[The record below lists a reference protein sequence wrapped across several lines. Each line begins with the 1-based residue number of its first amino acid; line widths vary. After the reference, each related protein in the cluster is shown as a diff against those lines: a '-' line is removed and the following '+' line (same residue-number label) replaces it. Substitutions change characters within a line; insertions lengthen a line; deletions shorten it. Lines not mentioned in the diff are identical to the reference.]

1 MMSVETPWPAADWPA
16 SSSTT
21 LASPSASWPPV
32 TESMRNSRSRASR
45 LVAALIAR
53 KIASTGP
60 SPVKSP
66 RTSSPSGVAQLRRS
80 RAAGGAVE
88 ASTSNHSSV

>member
-21 LASPSASWPPV
+21 LASPRASWPPV
-32 TESMRNSRSRASR
+32 TESMRNSRKRHSR
-45 LVAALIAR
+45 LVAALMAR

-66 RTSSPSGVAQLRRS
+66 RTSSSSGVRS
-80 RAAGGAVE
+80 CTVACGGRAVE